1 MLFRSTR
8 GAFLDMTFEEAVFE
22 GLAPDGGLLVP
33 HFVPDVSTKYKEWK
47 DMSFD
52 NLAFEIAKLYVGDEI
67 PVNDLRELM
76 RRSYS
81 AAQWTDKEVV
91 PTKKIGET
99 YIMEIFHGPTFAFK
113 DVALQ
118 ALGNLF
124 EYFLKRSGKRIT
136 VVGATSGD
144 TGSAAIYG
152 LRNKQGVEC
161 FILFPEG
168 RVSPIQQLQMTSVL
182 DENVHCVAV
191 QGTFDDCQ
199 DIVKALFRDLKF
211 KKTYSLGAVNSINF
225 ARIMFQITYYFYTYF
240 KFFPNC
246 DGEMSFSVPT
256 GNFGDVLAGYYAKR
270 MGLPV
275 KHLVVAT
282 NSNDILARFFKDG
295 NYDKYPVL
303 QTFSPSMDIGVSSN
317 FERYLFHL
325 MGEDSKK
332 LSAMM
337 TQFNET
343 GRLAVSPEHLER
355 AREDFLSACCSEQ
368 DTISYIA
375 KYHKEYGYTLDPHTA
390 CGVAAVDQLR
400 DQLTP
405 ESAKHK
411 IIVLGTAHPAKF
423 SAAVAKAIGTPPELP
438 KGLADMQGA
447 EVRFQVLPAKVKV
460 IQNLIEQTV
469 PDATGARNIYS
480 VKHYSFLLTLA
491 AASFAAGIAFG
502 KK

>member
-22 GLAPDGGLLVP
+22 GLAADGGLLVP
-33 HFVPDVSTKYKEWK
+33 HFIPDVKSKYKQWK
-47 DMSFD
+47 NMPFD
-52 NLAFEIAKLYVGDEI
+52 ELAYEIAKLYVGDEI
-67 PVNDLRELM
+67 PSADLRDLM

-81 AAQWTDKEVV
+81 SAQWTDKDTV
-91 PTKKIGET
+91 PTKQVGDVL
-99 YIMEIFHGPTFAFK
+99 IMEIFHGPTFAFK

-152 LRNKQGVEC
+152 LRGKQNVEC

-240 KFFPNC
+240 KQFPNC

-275 KHLVVAT
+275 KHLIVAT

-303 QTFSPSMDIGVSSN
+303 QTFSPSMDIGISSN
-317 FERYLFHL
+317 FERYLFYL
-325 MGEDSKK
+325 FGEDSKLLK
-332 LSAMM
+332 EMM
-337 TQFNET
+337 SQFNDT
-343 GRLAVSPEHLER
+343 GCLAADADQLER
-355 AREDFLSACCSEQ
+355 ARQDFLAASCSEQ
-368 DTISYIA
+368 LTIDYIS
-375 KYHKEYGYTLDPHTA
+375 KFNRDHGYTLDPHTA
-390 CGVAAVDQLR
+390 CGVAAVDQLKG
-400 DQLTP
+400 QIAK

-411 IIVLGTAHPAKF
+411 IVVLGTAHPAKF
-423 SAAVAKAIGTPPELP
+423 SMAVAKAIGGPP
-438 KGLADMQGA
+438 
-447 EVRFQVLPAKVKV
+447 VLPPRLA
-460 IQNLIEQTV
+460 QMQV
-469 PDATGARNIYS
+469 PGPCCLHARLCFSASRFIS
-480 VKHYSFLLTLA
+480 LLLLLLSFPHICYCLDET
-491 AASFAAGIAFG
+491 
-502 KK
+502 

>member
-33 HFVPDVSTKYKEWK
+33 HFVPDVSTVYKEWAHL
-47 DMSFD
+47 SFD
-52 NLAFEIAKLYVGDEI
+52 ELAYEIAKFYVGDEI
-67 PVNDLRELM
+67 PQKDLRDLM

-81 AAQWTDKEVV
+81 KTQWTDKEVV
-91 PTKKIGET
+91 PTKKIGD
-99 YIMEIFHGPTFAFK
+99 YHIMEIFHGPTFAFK

-152 LRNKQGVEC
+152 LRGKQGVEC

-182 DENVHCVAV
+182 DSNVHCIAV

-211 KKTYSLGAVNSINF
+211 KKSYSLGAVNSINF

-240 KFFPNC
+240 KTFPNC

-256 GNFGDVLAGYYAKR
+256 GNFGDILAGYYAKR

-275 KHLVVAT
+275 KHLIVAT

-295 NYDKYPVL
+295 NYDKHPVL
-303 QTFSPSMDIGVSSN
+303 QTFSPSMDIGISSN
-317 FERYLFHL
+317 FERYLFYL
-325 MGEDSKK
+325 FGEDSKELASK
-332 LSAMM
+332 MS
-337 TQFNET
+337 TFNET
-343 GRLAVSPEHLER
+343 DRLSVDQDQLET
-355 AREDFLSACCSEQ
+355 AREDFLAASCTEQ
-368 DTISYIA
+368 QTIDYIS
-375 KYHKEYGYTLDPHTA
+375 KFQKEYDYVLDPHTA
-390 CGVAAVDQLR
+390 CGIAAVDACRSQLE
-400 DQLTP
+400 P

-411 IIVLGTAHPAKF
+411 IVVLGTAHPAKF
-423 SAAVAKAIGTPPELP
+423 SMAVAKAIGRPPELP

-447 EVRFQVLPAKVKV
+447 EVRFQVQPAKTSTIKA
-460 IQNLIEQTV
+460 IIEQTV
-469 PDATGARNIYS
+469 PDTTGARNVYS
-480 VKHYSFLLTLA
+480 AKHLA
-491 AASFAAGIAFG
+491 FVTMLCGAAFAIGVAVG
-502 KK
+502 KQ